1 MSPIKVLAV
10 ASEMFPFVKTGGLAD
25 VVGALP
31 QALVNEGVETATLIP
46 GYPSVLRAQQVAAPV
61 HTFDD
66 LFGGPARLLSARDV
80 PTPVLVLDAPHLYDR
95 PGSPYLGPDGKDWPD
110 NAQRFAALAWVA
122 AQIADGA
129 VSGHEPDLLHAHDW
143 QAGLAPAFVRY
154 GGSRQIG
161 TIITVHNLAFQG
173 VFSRALLQPLG
184 LPPAAFTIDGVEYY
198 GMIGFLKAGLAL
210 ADRITTVSP
219 TYATEIRTPEGGM
232 GLDGLLRARA
242 HRLHG
247 ILNGIDETVWDP
259 ATDPMIAVQYSDAL
273 LPHRAAN
280 KSAVQ
285 ERFGLV
291 VSPTPLL
298 FGMISRLTAQKGPD
312 LLLDALQGL
321 LGLGAQLAVLGA
333 GDSDLEGRFA
343 AAATAYPGRIGCVIG
358 YDEALAHQMQAG
370 IDALLVPSRFEPG
383 GLTQLC
389 ALRYGALPVVA
400 RVGGLADTVIDA
412 NEAALAAGT
421 GSGIQFTPASLEM
434 LQAALERTAQLW
446 RQPALWQRL
455 QHNAMRS
462 DVSWRRPAAH
472 YAALYRELLAER
484 AV

>member
-1 MSPIKVLAV
+1 
-10 ASEMFPFVKTGGLAD
+10 MFPFVKTGGLAD

-31 QALVNEGVETATLIP
+31 QALANEGVEIVTLIP
-46 GYPSVLRAQQVAAPV
+46 GYPSVLRAQEAAAPV

-66 LFGGPARLLSARDV
+66 LFGGRARLLGTRRTGTA
-80 PTPVLVLDAPHLYDR
+80 VLVLDAPHLYSR

-122 AQIADGA
+122 AQIVDGA

-154 GGSRQIG
+154 GGSRRIG
-161 TIITVHNLAFQG
+161 TVMTVHNLAFQG
-173 VFSRALLQPLG
+173 VFPRPLLEPLG
-184 LPPAAFTIDGVEYY
+184 LPPTAFTIDGVEYY

-242 HRLHG
+242 HTLHG
-247 ILNGIDETVWDP
+247 ILNGIDETVWNP
-259 ATDPMIAVQYSDAL
+259 ATDTMIAAQYSDAL
-273 LPHRAAN
+273 LSRRATN
-280 KSAVQ
+280 KSTIQ

-291 VSPTPLL
+291 VSPTTLL
-298 FGMISRLTAQKGPD
+298 FGMVSRLTTQKGPD
-312 LLLDALQGL
+312 LLLDALEGL
-321 LGLGAQLAVLGA
+321 LSLGAQLAVLGA
-333 GDSDLEGRFA
+333 GDSDLEKSFA
-343 AAATAYPGRIGCVIG
+343 AAAARYAGRVGCVIG
-358 YDEALAHQMQAG
+358 YDEGLAHQMQAG

-400 RVGGLADTVIDA
+400 RVGGLADSVIDA

-421 GSGIQFTPASLEM
+421 GSGIQFAPVTSEM
-434 LQAALERTAQLW
+434 LQAALERTARLW
-446 RQPALWQRL
+446 RQPVLWQRL

-472 YAALYRELLAER
+472 YASLYRELLAER
-484 AV
+484 AA

>member
-1 MSPIKVLAV
+1 VNPIKVLAV

-31 QALVNEGVETATLIP
+31 QALADEGVEIVTLIP
-46 GYPSVLRAQQVAAPV
+46 GYPSVLRAHENAAPA
-61 HTFDD
+61 HTFHD
-66 LFGGPARLLSARDV
+66 LFGGPARLLGIHRAQ
-80 PTPVLVLDAPHLYDR
+80 TAVLVLDAPHLYDR

-129 VSGHEPDLLHAHDW
+129 VSGYEPDLLHAHDW

-154 GGSRQIG
+154 GGSRRIG
-161 TIITVHNLAFQG
+161 TVMTVHNLAFQG
-173 VFSRALLQPLG
+173 TFPRALLEPLG
-184 LPPAAFTIDGVEYY
+184 LPAAAFTIDGVEYY

-242 HRLHG
+242 HILHG
-247 ILNGIDETVWDP
+247 ILNGIDETVWNP
-259 ATDPMIAVQYSDAL
+259 ATDPMIAVRYSDAL

-280 KSAVQ
+280 KSALQ

-291 VSPTPLL
+291 VSPTTLL
-298 FGMISRLTAQKGPD
+298 FGMISRLTTQKGPD
-312 LLLDALQGL
+312 LLLNALEGL
-321 LGLGAQLAVLGA
+321 LRLGAQLAVLGA
-333 GDSDLEGRFA
+333 GDSDLEKRFVA
-343 AAATAYPGRIGCVIG
+343 AAAGHAGQVGCVIG
-358 YDEALAHQMQAG
+358 YDEALAHQIQAG
-370 IDALLVPSRFEPG
+370 VDALLVPSRFEPC

-389 ALRYGALPVVA
+389 ALRYGALPVVT

-412 NEAALAAGT
+412 NDAALAAGT
-421 GSGIQFTPASLEM
+421 GSGIQFAPATSEL
-434 LQAALERTAQLW
+434 LQAALERTARLW
-446 RQPALWQRL
+446 RQPALWQCL

-472 YAALYRELLAER
+472 YAALYREILAEH
-484 AV
+484 AA